1 MCGIVGYIG
10 KRNAVPFLLQGLEKL
25 EYRGYDSSGIAINS
39 SKGIEVIKKQGRL
52 GVVKNIVESK
62 PDFCSSLGIGHTRWA
77 THGSPSDLNS
87 HPHVSSC
94 GKIALVHNGI
104 IENYI
109 EIKKNLIEKGFDFKS
124 DTDSEVIVQ
133 LISSLYK
140 NDIFSAVKKAVKILE
155 GSFALGIICKDN
167 PNVLIAVNKDSPVI
181 IGAGTNENFIA
192 SDIPALLSETRI
204 ICRLPEKQIAL
215 IKATDFE
222 LYDFD
227 GRMTQ
232 KNFTTVN
239 WEVNAAEKNGY
250 DHFMLKEIMEQPEVI
265 KATLSPRISGPNL
278 KLDNA
283 VFSKEYL
290 KNLNKICIVAC
301 GSAYH
306 VGCVAKYFMEKLLRK
321 TVEVD
326 LASEFRYRCP
336 IIDKNTLVIVISQS
350 GETADSIAALREAK
364 LKGAR
369 ILSIVN
375 VIGST
380 IASESDDVLYTHAG
394 PEIAVATTKAYSAQ
408 LIVIYILGLY
418 LAKSTQ
424 KINDENL
431 SLLVKKLQNLPYQIE
446 NTLKYKEEVFKLA
459 KKYYKYEKVFFIGR
473 NLDYAVCM
481 EGSLKLKEISYV
493 HSEAYAAGELKH
505 GTISLVDE
513 NTLIIA
519 IATQPELVD
528 KMISNIRTVRAR
540 GAKILVITSSLY
552 IDKFNQVSDD
562 VISVPE
568 VSPELSASLAII
580 PLQLISYQIAKLRGC
595 DIDKPR
601 NLAKSVTVE

>member
-250 DHFMLKEIMEQPEVI
+250 EHFMLKEIMEQPEVI

-505 GTISLVDE
+505 GPIALVEDGTYIIGIITNPNIAE
-513 NTLIIA
+513 KTLSNLEEVITRGANVILITNLDIA
-519 IATQPELVD
+519 ND
-528 KMISNIRTVRAR
+528 KMQII
-540 GAKILVITSSLY
+540 KI
-552 IDKFNQVSDD
+552 
-562 VISVPE
+562 PE
-568 VSPELSASLAII
+568 VKDITAPILAIV
-580 PLQLISYQIAKLRGC
+580 PLQLIAYYIAKEKGL
-595 DIDKPR
+595 DVDKPR